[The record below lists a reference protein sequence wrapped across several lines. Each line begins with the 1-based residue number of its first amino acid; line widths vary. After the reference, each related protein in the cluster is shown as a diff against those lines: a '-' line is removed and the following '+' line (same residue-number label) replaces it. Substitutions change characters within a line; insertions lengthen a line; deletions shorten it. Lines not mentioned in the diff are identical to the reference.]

1 MSELTAAAIDRI
13 TDLVREGGVPAAT
26 HLSDRRYAFRLRD
39 SGGAERLEVVDVADT
54 FDRPERRAGQ
64 VTVSDVFSLVAYV
77 NRYRD
82 EDETTLWGDRGAARI
97 VAVLNDHPAG
107 QPAFSDSAAAW
118 GDHRATL
125 QLQYDPDFSAWLG
138 SDGKWYDQ
146 EGFASFLEQLA
157 STVGDAATM
166 YEIATSLRATKG
178 VDFKQALNVS
188 SGEVKLRYEE
198 TTSAKAGQKGEL
210 DIPTVFQI
218 TVPVYEGAEPTIL
231 VARFLYR
238 IQGTELRLGYRLLRP
253 SDAIRS
259 AFVHVATQVQDGLKL
274 PLLMGSPRR

>member
-1 MSELTAAAIDRI
+1 MSDLTAGAIDRI

-26 HLSDRRYAFRLRD
+26 HLSDRRYAFRLREN
-39 SGGAERLEVVDVADT
+39 GGAERLEVVDIADT
-54 FDRPERRAGQ
+54 FDRPERRTGK
-64 VTVSDVFSLVAYV
+64 VTVSDVFSLVTYV
-77 NRYRD
+77 ERYRD
-82 EDETTLWGDRGAARI
+82 EAETTLWGDRVNARI
-97 VAVLNDHPAG
+97 VAVLNDHPATTPPTG
-107 QPAFSDSAAAW
+107 AAW

-125 QLQYDPDFSAWLG
+125 QLQYDPDFSTWLG

-157 STVGDAATM
+157 NTVADAATM

-218 TVPVYEGAEPTIL
+218 TVPVYEGAEPTVL

-238 IQGTELRLGYRLLRP
+238 IQGAELRLGYRLLRP
-253 SDAIRS
+253 SDAIRA
-259 AFVHVATQVQDGLKL
+259 AFIHVAQQVQDGLKL
-274 PLLMGSPRR
+274 PLLMGAPRHG